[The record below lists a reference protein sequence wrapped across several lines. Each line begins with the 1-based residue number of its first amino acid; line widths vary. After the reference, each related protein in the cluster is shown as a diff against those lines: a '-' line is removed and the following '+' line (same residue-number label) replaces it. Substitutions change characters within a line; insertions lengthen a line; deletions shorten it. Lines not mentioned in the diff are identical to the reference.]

1 MTLKKKTFAVLL
13 VIISIVSI
21 AISAWQYQ
29 VNDDDMDWG
38 GESFTNACKKFPFNY
53 VRPFQISRSGEDK
66 PAYCGYG
73 LANTA
78 FRLAVGCVTCILGA
92 LLPFDLLKEA
102 PSELLYWVFFVLT
115 VFWFSA
121 AVSDCTALVNS
132 TEACVD
138 WWEDTVT
145 YHSYSCENGI
155 YGVTIAFDIAASLI
169 VLLCWIL
176 CDGMI
181 ISQPSAT
188 RRKVP
193 FNDFDEI

>member
-1 MTLKKKTFAVLL
+1 MTLKKKIFGVLL
-13 VIISIVSI
+13 VIVSLASI

-29 VNDDDMDWG
+29 VDDGDMDWG

-92 LLPFDLLKEA
+92 LLPFDVMDKG
-102 PSELLYWVFFVLT
+102 PSELLYWVFFVLG

-121 AVSDCTALVNS
+121 TVSDCTALVNS

-138 WWEDTVT
+138 WWEDTVSSA
-145 YHSYSCENGI
+145 SYSCENDI
-155 YGVTIAFDIAASLI
+155 YGVTIAVDFVASLI

-176 CDGMI
+176 CDGMA
-181 ISQPSAT
+181 ISQPGAT
-188 RRKVP
+188 RMQVP
-193 FNDFDEI
+193 ACNEL